1 MSVLHKIKI
10 ITLDTYDR
18 FRMNKKRKGEIRKYN
33 NPRRVAIYSEINL
46 TNDQKKAIDDLY
58 VNNYGE
64 KIPYVWHQHFTAFTG
79 DFDVNYFP
87 ELLFIPEFE
96 HFMNQYKE
104 YSVALSDKNLL
115 PLVVGNVG
123 VKMPKTYVSVTKGIF
138 RDETCRF
145 ITREK
150 AIEILENAG
159 KIFGKPSVDSNS
171 GKGCMLLEFFEGYDV
186 VSGKSVQTII
196 DEVGKDF
203 VFQER
208 ISCHDSIKKIYPHSV
223 NTFRIVTYRWKGEI
237 LHFPTIMRIGKN
249 GSVVDNAHAGGIF
262 IGVEED
268 GKLKESAY
276 TEFREEYRIHPDTD
290 IVFGEHKIELFPK
303 LLDSAKKLHEAV
315 PQVGIVNWDFT
326 LDSDGE
332 PVLIEAN
339 IDSGTIWMTEMA
351 NGCGA
356 FGEHT
361 AEVLQWIRMMKTKKA
376 SERFS
381 YAYGEMKG

>member
-1 MSVLHKIKI
+1 MAILHKIKI

-18 FRMNKKRKGEIRKYN
+18 LRMLKKRKGEIRKYN
-33 NPRRVAIYSEINL
+33 NQRRVEIYSKINL
-46 TNDQKKAIDDLY
+46 TDAQKKAIDDLY
-58 VNNYGE
+58 VENYGE
-64 KIPYVWHQHFTAFTG
+64 KIPYTWHQHFTAFTG
-79 DFDVNYFP
+79 KFDVNYFP

-115 PLVVGNVG
+115 PLVVGSVG
-123 VKMPKTYVSVTKGIF
+123 VKMPKTYVSVTKGVF
-138 RDETCRF
+138 RDEAYRL
-145 ITREK
+145 ISREK
-150 AIEILENAG
+150 AIEILKNSGE
-159 KIFGKPSVDSNS
+159 IFGKPSVDSNS
-171 GKGCMLLEFFEGYDV
+171 GKGCMLLELSGGFDSI
-186 VSGKSVQTII
+186 SGKSVQEIV

-208 ISCHDSIKKIYPHSV
+208 IKCHDSIKRIYPHSV
-223 NTFRIVTYRWKGEI
+223 NTFRIVTYRWKDEI
-237 LHFPTIMRIGKN
+237 LHFPSIMRIGRN
-249 GSVVDNAHAGGIF
+249 GSVVDNAHAGGVF
-262 IGVEED
+262 IGVEEN
-268 GKLKESAY
+268 GKLKESAF
-276 TEFREEYRIHPDTD
+276 TEFREEYRIHPDTG
-290 IVFGEHKIELFPK
+290 IVFGEQKIELLPE
-303 LLDSAKKLHEAV
+303 LLDAAKRLHEAV

-326 LDSDGE
+326 IDSEGA

-361 AEVLQWIRMMKTKKA
+361 AEVLQWIRLLKTKKA
-376 SERFS
+376 SERDA